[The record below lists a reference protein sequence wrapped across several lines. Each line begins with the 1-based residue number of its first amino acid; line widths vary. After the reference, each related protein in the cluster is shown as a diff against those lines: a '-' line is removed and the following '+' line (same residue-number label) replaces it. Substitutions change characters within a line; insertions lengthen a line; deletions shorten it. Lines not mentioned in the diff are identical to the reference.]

1 MLRLTAVVAALALVL
16 RVDEALGAKPLFDD
30 LHSQGKTLIMVTHDL
45 GVGERAAR
53 LIRLRDGELESDTR
67 R

>member
-1 MLRLTAVVAALALVL
+1 
-16 RVDEALGAKPLFDD
+16 
-30 LHSQGKTLIMVTHDL
+30 MVTHDL